1 MEWRITFSQIADG
14 GDLEPQMFGLTT
26 KFNKMQEATINNE
39 TPAIGNVLLADGA
52 SISEAQIKEIGFQ
65 LTDSYDHDHY
75 HTNRYQK
82 WCLEVEFT
90 YENDKLLTCD
100 LTISELN
107 CMPISFQEI
116 KAISDLIGHWLP

>member
-1 MEWRITFSQIADG
+1 
-14 GDLEPQMFGLTT
+14 MFGLTT
-26 KFNKMQEATINNE
+26 KFQKMQKNSINHE

-52 SISEAQIKEIGFQ
+52 SISEAQIKEIGFK

-75 HTNRYQK
+75 HTNRYQQG
-82 WCLEVEFT
+82 CLEVEFT

-116 KAISDLIGHWLP
+116 KAISELIGHWLP

>member
-1 MEWRITFSQIADG
+1 M
-14 GDLEPQMFGLTT
+14 T
-26 KFNKMQEATINNE
+26 KVKSKNKTVTDANT
-39 TPAIGNVLLADGA
+39 VLADGA

-65 LTDSYDHDHY
+65 LTDRYDHDHY

-82 WCLEVEFT
+82 GCLEVEFT

>member
-1 MEWRITFSQIADG
+1 MALVLTFSQIADG
-14 GDLEPQMFGLTT
+14 GDLEPQMFGLITNL
-26 KFNKMQEATINNE
+26 KKMQKNSINNE

-52 SISEAQIKEIGFQ
+52 SISEVQIKEIGFQ

-82 WCLEVEFT
+82 GCLEVEFT

-116 KAISDLIGHWLP
+116 KAISELIGHWLP

>member
-1 MEWRITFSQIADG
+1 MQKQSINH
-14 GDLEPQMFGLTT
+14 EP
-26 KFNKMQEATINNE
+26 
-39 TPAIGNVLLADGA
+39 PAIGNVLLADGA

-82 WCLEVEFT
+82 GCLEVEFT

>member
-1 MEWRITFSQIADG
+1 MLTSSQIADG
-14 GDLEPQMFGLTT
+14 GDLEPQIFRLTT

-39 TPAIGNVLLADGA
+39 TPAIGNVLLVDGA

-75 HTNRYQK
+75 HANRYQK
-82 WCLEVEFT
+82 GCLEVEFT